1 MTKILD
7 FGAKIETFYFK
18 KILYKIE
25 ILDFGAKIEIFYFKN
40 CPYKIEILGFWRE
53 NSNFLVQKLSL

>member
-1 MTKILD
+1 MTKVLD

-25 ILDFGAKIEIFYFKN
+25 ILDFGAKIQTVYFK
-40 CPYKIEILGFWRE
+40 K
-53 NSNFLVQKLSL
+53 NSL

>member
-25 ILDFGAKIEIFYFKN
+25 ILDFGAKIQTFYLK
-40 CPYKIEILGFWRE
+40 
-53 NSNFLVQKLSL
+53 KLCL